1 MELNGRAKCEY
12 GYKTFGD
19 NAQPRARRGASPI
32 HMSEPRT
39 HRAKTRLSH
48 RVAPSPPPS
57 LAIAHAG
64 EHARQTSFFYSSLLR
79 ALPTDERQDLAVR
92 TMHGRSTALRLAR
105 EEAVQQGSAW
115 TMADARRFK
124 YLPEAPPSA
133 FADDSLRE
141 MLDQALVGAY
151 RRGDEALAEAAQARA
166 HSLAA
171 DHDSIARLEEAA
183 RQFKD
188 PNAEKAVRQAAKALQ
203 MRAEKEYGRLRA
215 ALEKVEGVLTDTQQ
229 IHAADMRSL
238 GARLVAQ
245 RNAVAE
251 CVLNELRHADNTQLD
266 GAHSIASLQ
275 AELHRVRED
284 RRRGFEERDAE
295 IARLSSDLDAA
306 NGRLEGANV
315 EIAQLRSNLD
325 AANERLKGEE
335 SERMRGR
342 AELALLT
349 SELSSEEDGRAADAE
364 AYEQLLEQEAA
375 AMMAAWEAERNAHE
389 DHMNERLQ
397 THGLEVEERAKVL
410 EKAATIEV
418 SLLDQ
423 LRRLT
428 AAKANERR
436 RLQGR
441 IDLLND
447 QVAALRAS
455 KSIKRSYLY
464 WTGMKAPPSAR
475 AKAKQVQVGSPH
487 ELPHGSLDSISL
499 ADPSVYAW
507 RKPRLPREV
516 APESHDFNRH
526 DVRRWRG
533 VLR

>member
-1 MELNGRAKCEY
+1 
-12 GYKTFGD
+12 
-19 NAQPRARRGASPI
+19 
-32 HMSEPRT
+32 
-39 HRAKTRLSH
+39 
-48 RVAPSPPPS
+48 
-57 LAIAHAG
+57 
-64 EHARQTSFFYSSLLR
+64 
-79 ALPTDERQDLAVR
+79 
-92 TMHGRSTALRLAR
+92 
-105 EEAVQQGSAW
+105 
-115 TMADARRFK
+115 
-124 YLPEAPPSA
+124 
-133 FADDSLRE
+133 
-141 MLDQALVGAY
+141 
-151 RRGDEALAEAAQARA
+151 
-166 HSLAA
+166 
-171 DHDSIARLEEAA
+171 
-183 RQFKD
+183 
-188 PNAEKAVRQAAKALQ
+188 

-215 ALEKVEGVLTDTQQ
+215 ALEKVEGVLADTQQ

-410 EKAATIEV
+410 EKAVTIEV

-428 AAKANERR
+428 QPGEREEEAS
-436 RLQGR
+436 GW

-447 QVAALRAS
+447 RVAALRAS

-464 WTGMKAPPSAR
+464 WTGMKAPPSASEGQ
-475 AKAKQVQVGSPH
+475 AGQVGSPH

-499 ADPSVYAW
+499 ADPSVYAG
-507 RKPRLPREV
+507 KPRLPRGR
-516 APESHDFNRH
+516 ARIATA
-526 DVRRWRG
+526 
-533 VLR
+533 LRCAKVERSAAIVERQRDEHVF